1 MIFIKRGGSM
11 KKVNKFKYKQVRI
24 TWIDILNNNSWFDS
38 LEDVD
43 RMVYAFCQDTG
54 YLYSKDSKMVKIF
67 TSYSFD
73 DGKLTI
79 GNVTVFPR
87 SVVKKI
93 EVIK

>member
-1 MIFIKRGGSM
+1 MTYTKHGIKP
-11 KKVNKFKYKQVRI
+11 KFKYKQVRI
-24 TWIDILNNNSWFDS
+24 TWIDIYNNNAWFDS
-38 LEDVD
+38 FEDVEK
-43 RMVYAFCQDTG
+43 MTYAFCQDTG

-73 DGKLTI
+73 NDKLTV

-87 SVVKKI
+87 SVVKRI